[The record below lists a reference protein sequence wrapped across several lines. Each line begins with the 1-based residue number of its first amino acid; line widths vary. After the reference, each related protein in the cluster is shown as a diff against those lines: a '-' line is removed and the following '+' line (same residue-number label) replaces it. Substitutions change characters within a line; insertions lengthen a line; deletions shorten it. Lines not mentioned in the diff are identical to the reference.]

1 MSRTCDTCRFFYP
14 FEPEEDGHVRR
25 GWCERF
31 PPTYTGMP
39 NGIDSDFLD
48 VMDPYCWSKP
58 VVGIKSYCGEWR
70 KKKHGKDGFNGR

>member
-70 KKKHGKDGFNGR
+70 KKKHGKDGFDGR